1 MQFPSTIVRVLTV
14 ASLTAVICGA
24 SPRPVAASVITLD
37 PTLPVL
43 GVPYTSVVG
52 AGCFPLAAVCV
63 SAASIELTSVVLSE
77 FTASGQH
84 IVTTAEYVALL
95 TTTGGTPVGTVNLSG
110 ILEQEVL
117 GRTSATQLGSWTTNL
132 LALSLTGPVLG
143 STLTV
148 GLDPAHLSSGV
159 SSVLPVLGGDQL
171 FRIDS
176 FFDVFVQADL
186 DSVPP
191 LHTTRGPLRF
201 EASPTAVPEPA
212 SSTLLALGAAAFLAA
227 RRRRT
232 AGRHRRGFVGDLLMP
247 VTESPARRAVPPCP
261 AAL

>member
-14 ASLTAVICGA
+14 ASLTAVIYGA
-24 SPRPVAASVITLD
+24 SPRPAAASVITLD
-37 PTLPVL
+37 PSLPVL
-43 GVPYTSVVG
+43 GTPYTSLVG
-52 AGCFPLAAVCV
+52 AGCFPVAAVCI

-77 FTASGQH
+77 FTATGQH
-84 IVTTAEYVALL
+84 IVTTAAYVGQL
-95 TTTGGTPVGTVNLSG
+95 TTTAGTPIGAVNLSG

-117 GRTSATQLGSWTTNL
+117 GRTFATELGSWTTNL
-132 LALSLTGPVLG
+132 VALSLTGPVLG

-159 SSVLPVLGGDQL
+159 SSVLPVPGADQL

-186 DSVPP
+186 NSVPP

-201 EASPTAVPEPA
+201 EASATAVPEPA
-212 SSTLLALGAAAFLAA
+212 SSALLALGTAMFLAA
-227 RRRRT
+227 RRRRA
-232 AGRHRRGFVGDLLMP
+232 AGR
-247 VTESPARRAVPPCP
+247 
-261 AAL
+261 